1 MDDNEVVECASC
13 YTPVSVD
20 DVVHDT
26 SISENMYCSD
36 CFRICERCES
46 IGSVDDNWHTV
57 DQSNIWCESCTDHAA
72 QWCDYCEEYTQ
83 YGTTYVS
90 DRDYSFCEDCI
101 GNAEYC
107 EYCDEYNMDGCSC
120 ELDSSV
126 VHDYSYR
133 PDPVFHSTNKD
144 DRLFFGIEIEV
155 ENGSRMGQ
163 EHKSNAAE
171 YAQSHLEPIDLAYLK
186 NDGSLSDGFEIVTH
200 PMTHEF
206 YMNEATELWDT
217 LEYLRSTMK
226 MRSWGT
232 STCGLHIHIS
242 RTGFKS
248 GAHMHRFLNLVY
260 SNEEFYSTLAG
271 RESSRWAKFD
281 DVQQAKPDGVDEN
294 GYRTYKSYRSYRD
307 KIERGRNTDRY
318 SAVNTQNLHT
328 LEMRIFRGSIK
339 STTVRSAIS
348 LAHASVEYTRDLTVQ
363 DIVGGALNST
373 RFMEYIDAHAEMYPD
388 LIMRLNN
395 LMPTRHLLYN
405 TAERG

>member
-1 MDDNEVVECASC
+1 MDDNEMVECAVC
-13 YTPVSVD
+13 YTEVSVD

-26 SISENMYCSD
+26 CVSENMYCSD
-36 CFRICERCES
+36 CFRICERCEDICS
-46 IGSVDDNWHTV
+46 INDNWHTV
-57 DQSNIWCESCTDHAA
+57 DSEIWCETCTDHAA

-83 YGTTYVS
+83 SGTTYVS

-101 GNAEYC
+101 GNANYC
-107 EYCDEYNMDGCSC
+107 EYCDEYNMDSC
-120 ELDSSV
+120 DCEPDSSI

-155 ENGSRMGQ
+155 ENGSRMGY
-163 EHKSNAAE
+163 EHKNNAAE

-206 YMNEATELWDT
+206 YMSEATELWDT
-217 LEYLRSTMK
+217 LEYLSSIMK

-260 SNEEFYSTLAG
+260 SNEEFYSMMAG

-281 DVQQAKPDGVDEN
+281 DVMHVEWSGQSDNHGN
-294 GYRTYKSYRSYRD
+294 RTYRSWRSYRD

-318 SAVNTQNLHT
+318 SAVNTQNAHT

-339 STTVRSAIS
+339 SSTVKAAIS

-363 DIVGGALNST
+363 DVVSGALNSA

-395 LMPTRHLLYN
+395 LMPTRNLLYN